1 MKTSLNLGCGKNY
14 MADCINADINLK
26 VNADV
31 YFDMETDKWP
41 FPNNTFKKVYC
52 KNVLEHLGDG
62 YLYALQELYRVCKNK
77 ALVYIITPHHLHNS
91 FFDNPNHKRPITY
104 GGLALFNQEMN
115 REHIEKGYSNS
126 TLGLDFEIDFYKKNL
141 WYVPDDNLIHKD
153 LNTLQ
158 KFAAYH
164 ANILKEFHIELIV
177 RKGKS

>member
-62 YLYALQELYRVCKNK
+62 YLYAMQELYRVCKNK
-77 ALVYIITPHHLHNS
+77 AIIYITTPHHLHNC
-91 FFDNPNHKRPITY
+91 FFDDPNHKRPITH
-104 GGLALFNQEMN
+104 GGLVLFDQKINKEY
-115 REHIEKGYSNS
+115 IENGYSNS
-126 TLGLDFEIDFYKKNL
+126 TLGLDLEIDFTEKKHY
-141 WYVPDDNLIHKD
+141 YVPEDSYVNKD
-153 LNTLQ
+153 YKSLQ
-158 KFAAYH
+158 KYAFHH
-164 ANILKEFHIELIV
+164 ANIFKEFYIELIV
-177 RKGKS
+177 RKA